1 MKRQRSRSFTPLR
14 RLSATKFEEGGLST
28 PILIHDVDG
37 QPTFLR
43 TSPKTSS
50 GGNSG
55 ASFDGVRRSSS
66 SAASS
71 AASFSS
77 QQQQQQQQQQQH
89 SLSEKGDSLSVLLE
103 EMFQVW
109 RKGNSNFL

>member
-66 SAASS
+66 SASSS

-77 QQQQQQQQQQQH
+77 QQQQQQQQQH
-89 SLSEKGDSLSVLLE
+89 SLAEKGDSLSVLLE

-109 RKGNSNFL
+109 RWGNISFL